1 MKIMITGGTGFI
13 GNYVFI
19 DDVNSGCIQAI
30 EKTVNWID
38 WNNGSK
44 TK

>member
-30 EKTVNWID
+30 KRTVNWIYS
-38 WNNGSK
+38 NNGVNPK
-44 TK
+44 